1 MFNVFSFLFSFF
13 SSPLFIFL
21 QTEFT
26 YWGCQSNDDDDWLSS
41 LGQIIIM
48 IFSSK
53 SKRIAYTPQEPWIQ
67 NNTVRDNILFNQPF
81 NERMYW
87 KVIDSCSLKPDL
99 QVLTDGDQTEIG
111 EKGINLSGGNIII
124 VFCEEF
130 FKMNGI
136 LMNFFSMQ
144 KKGQKQRV
152 SLARACYND
161 ADIYLMDDTLS
172 AGMIF
177 GFCFVFL
184 YLFY

>member
-1 MFNVFSFLFSFF
+1 
-13 SSPLFIFL
+13 
-21 QTEFT
+21 
-26 YWGCQSNDDDDWLSS
+26 
-41 LGQIIIM
+41 M

-152 SLARACYND
+152 SLARACYNN